1 MSRGRTLWEI
11 LLDKFS
17 GPAELRYFNPLKA
30 RIGVSVT
37 IDTVEL
43 RDLNFFLQ
51 EIREYRR
58 RVGPKEFTFVDY
70 SLLARPL
77 HGDDVSVRLRLNP
90 VSDPQRSAGKEY
102 NVLMLRLDDEMEYSK
117 EFEELLNDKSG
128 LFQIRED
135 DVVKEEFARMYG
147 LKSPYKATV
156 SYLRDINQDHQIERD
171 EIDTLELK
179 YWDYSRQ
186 ITDEAGQ
193 PVEEYL
199 FVEMDG
205 ETGWIQIWRGSEM
218 DPQKVIVI

>member
-1 MSRGRTLWEI
+1 MSTSAIDARPNTWEI

-51 EIREYRR
+51 EIRECRR
-58 RVGPKEFTFVDY
+58 RIGPQEFTFVDY

-77 HGDDVSVRLRLNP
+77 HGDDVAVRLRLNP
-90 VSDPQRSAGKEY
+90 IADKQRSAGKEY
-102 NVLMLRLDDEMEYSK
+102 NVLMLQLEDEMEYSK
-117 EFEELLNDKSG
+117 EFEAVLNDKSG

-135 DVVKEEFARMYG
+135 GEVKEEFARMYG
-147 LKSPYKATV
+147 SRLLSGHGELPKDTSIRR
-156 SYLRDINQDHQIERD
+156 SSRD
-171 EIDTLELK
+171 EIDKLELVLGL
-179 YWDYSRQ
+179 SRQ
-186 ITDEAGQ
+186 ITDEAG
-193 PVEEYL
+193 PKDEYL

-205 ETGWIQIWRGSEM
+205 QTG
-218 DPQKVIVI
+218 

>member
-43 RDLNFFLQ
+43 RELNFFLQ
-51 EIREYRR
+51 EIREYKR
-58 RVGPKEFTFVDY
+58 RVGPTEFTFVDY

-77 HGDDVSVRLRLNP
+77 HGEDVAVRLRLNP
-90 VSDPQRSAGKEY
+90 VADPQRSGGKEY

-117 EFEELLNDKSG
+117 EFEMLLNDQSG

-135 DVVKEEFARMYG
+135 DVVKEEFTRLFG
-147 LKSPYKATV
+147 LKSPYRATV
-156 SYLRDINQDHQIERD
+156 SYLRDINQNHHVERD

-186 ITDEAGQ
+186 IADEAGQ

-218 DPQKVIVI
+218 DPRKVIVI